1 MRRGMGQHADRCS
14 VARPSQDMAVTAGR
28 QSAVASQD
36 CATDWP
42 AWMTTATGVSQGHR
56 YTRPVLAATGASKCV
71 PDGQAVLLSRQSG
84 SAHWVVAGRTGDCR
98 AATQLCFAVGCSLS
112 PFAKN
117 LVELTYGF
125 ASMSDQSVDKL
136 PQRSGLQKVVGQ
148 SHIRLL
154 GESLREG
161 QWRKDRL

>member
-1 MRRGMGQHADRCS
+1 MD
-14 VARPSQDMAVTAGR
+14 AVTTVGTSANRSRISGYTETMESGPVKR
-28 QSAVASQD
+28 QE
-36 CATDWP
+36 
-42 AWMTTATGVSQGHR
+42 
-56 YTRPVLAATGASKCV
+56 
-71 PDGQAVLLSRQSG
+71 RQ
-84 SAHWVVAGRTGDCR
+84 VC
-98 AATQLCFAVGCSLS
+98 LAVGCSLS

-154 GESLREG
+154 GESLRDG